1 MIKYYDLFSFIVD
14 AIQYSCNNELGIKL
28 REVDM
33 SDKTETVS
41 INIIKLPPIPTEVE
55 EQWDSEV
62 HECRRAVERTSLW
75 WNQIK
80 ELNNIA

>member
-1 MIKYYDLFSFIVD
+1 
-14 AIQYSCNNELGIKL
+14 
-28 REVDM
+28 M
-33 SDKTETVS
+33 SDQTSTIS
-41 INIIKLPPIPTEVE
+41 TNIINLPPIPTEVE
-55 EQWDSEV
+55 EQWDAEV

>member
-1 MIKYYDLFSFIVD
+1 MQD
-14 AIQYSCNNELGIKL
+14 IKL

-33 SDKTETVS
+33 SDKTQTVS
-41 INIIKLPPIPTEVE
+41 INIINLPPIPTEVE
-55 EQWDSEV
+55 VQWDAET

-80 ELNNIA
+80 KLNNIA